1 MHKVFSTAAL
11 AIAIA
16 TLSLAPQAK
25 GQHLSADGGV
35 QTFNFVADQ
44 YFSDV
49 YFHFSP
55 TLGTQNG
62 LHQYDTQLED
72 YSAANIQKQIT
83 ALHTYEK
90 KVEAIDPSALDAS
103 VAGDREILLNN
114 IRSQLL
120 TLEIIRPWE
129 KNPDTY
135 SSGIT
140 SSAFA
145 IMERPYASTNVRLRA
160 TVEREKL
167 MPQVLLEARKNLK
180 NPPHIYTEIALEQI
194 DGDIN
199 FFQNDVPSAFFSDP
213 DAATDAEAKAAFAKS
228 NAAVIDALKSYGAWM
243 KSDLL
248 PRSNG
253 DYKLGADTFAK
264 KLRYDEMVD
273 IPLDRLLSIAF
284 DDLHKNQAEFAR
296 VAKEIDP
303 AKTPKEVLAELASI
317 HPAPDKLLS
326 AFQDTFS
333 SLITF
338 IDTHHIITIPSK
350 VEPTL
355 EETPPF
361 MRATTFASMDPP
373 GPFETHSTKAY
384 FNVTLPEKGWTP
396 EHIAEHMAEFNVG
409 TVISTSVHE
418 AYPGHYIQFLW
429 TPQFPSTI
437 RKVLGANSNIEG
449 WAHYTEQMML
459 DQGYGQPG
467 VEVQLRLRLNRVH
480 PELIPLLG
488 KLHFRLSNNQNTLD
502 HSVEVAFICS
512 LLAAELGLDPE
523 PAKRAGLFHDLG
535 KAMDRDI
542 EGSHALAAANLLRT
556 HGEDARVVN
565 AVAAH
570 HQEVPAESVY
580 APLLIIADGLS
591 AARPGARSE
600 SIEGYLQRVRSL
612 EDVARA
618 FPGVT
623 EAYAVQAGR
632 EVRVIVAPE
641 RITDMD
647 ARQLAQDLRR
657 RIEDELQYP
666 GSIKITVIRE
676 SRYSEVAK

>member
-1 MHKVFSTAAL
+1 MSFIRLVAPAL
-11 AIAIA
+11 ALFLLVP
-16 TLSLAPQAK
+16 TAPA
-25 GQHLSADGGV
+25 QHISADGGV

-44 YFSDV
+44 FFSEV

-55 TLGTQNG
+55 TAGTSAG

-72 YSAANIQKQIT
+72 YSAATLQKEIA
-83 ALHTYEK
+83 ALHAFEK

-114 IRSQLL
+114 IRSTLL
-120 TLEIIRPWE
+120 TDEVIRPLE
-129 KNPDTY
+129 KNPDLY

-140 SSAFA
+140 NSIFV
-145 IMERPYASTNVRLRA
+145 IMERPYAATNTRLRA
-160 TVEREKL
+160 AIEREKL

-194 DGDIN
+194 DGDIS
-199 FFQNDVPSAFFSDP
+199 FFQNDVPSAFFSGP

-228 NAAVIDALKSYGAWM
+228 NAAVIDALKSYGVWL
-243 KSDLL
+243 KSDLI

-273 IPLDRLLSIAF
+273 IPLDRLLQIAF

-296 VAKEIDP
+296 IAKEVDP
-303 AKTPKEVLAELASI
+303 SKTPQQVLAELATI

-326 AFQDTFS
+326 AFNNTFA

-384 FNVTLPEKGWTP
+384 FNVTLPEKGWTA
-396 EHIAEHMAEFNVG
+396 EHIAEHMAAFNVG

-418 AYPGHYIQFLW
+418 AYPGHYVQFLW
-429 TPQFPSTI
+429 MPQFPSNI

-467 VEVQLRLRLNRVH
+467 AGAKDEREAKLIRLGQLQDALLRDARFVNSIKLHTGQFTFDQAVDFFVTEGYQSHAAGLVETKRGTADATYLYYT
-480 PELIPLLG
+480 LG
-488 KLHFRLSNNQNTLD
+488 KLEIMKLRADMMQKQGEAFNLEDFHNNFMRQGF
-502 HSVEVAFICS
+502 API
-512 LLAAELGLDPE
+512 
-523 PAKRAGLFHDLG
+523 KIIR
-535 KAMDRDI
+535 KAMLHDD
-542 EGSHALAAANLLRT
+542 SPVL
-556 HGEDARVVN
+556 
-565 AVAAH
+565 
-570 HQEVPAESVY
+570 
-580 APLLIIADGLS
+580 
-591 AARPGARSE
+591 
-600 SIEGYLQRVRSL
+600 
-612 EDVARA
+612 
-618 FPGVT
+618 
-623 EAYAVQAGR
+623 
-632 EVRVIVAPE
+632 
-641 RITDMD
+641 
-647 ARQLAQDLRR
+647 
-657 RIEDELQYP
+657 
-666 GSIKITVIRE
+666 
-676 SRYSEVAK
+676 